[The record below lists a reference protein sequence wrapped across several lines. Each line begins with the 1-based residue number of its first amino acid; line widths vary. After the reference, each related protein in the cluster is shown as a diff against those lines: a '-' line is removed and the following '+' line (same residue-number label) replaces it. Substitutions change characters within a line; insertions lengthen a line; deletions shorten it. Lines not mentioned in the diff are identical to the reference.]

1 MLKIISLYLGIVIM
15 MIGIISFA
23 RIVLNQQIKVSKI
36 QIILIV
42 LISSIIYTLTYL
54 YLEQT
59 MKTLI
64 NCFLQMLTFK
74 YIFKIDITKA
84 IFLTLM
90 YVILLIIPDAIYSF
104 VLTNLLKIS
113 NEVYYNEIAGNLISN
128 LIVCIMFVGLTY
140 ILRNPLRKLINIK
153 IENTI
158 KITIFS
164 ILVFIC
170 VLIVFYTAFSDIKVG
185 YNLVISIFTMIIFV
199 LILLSLIKQT
209 VENSNLTKRYEQI
222 LDFMSIY
229 EEEVERQRVLRHET
243 KNAFITIKGQIT
255 DESKGKEII
264 KYIDSILK
272 DDVKIKNE
280 EYAKFKDLP
289 SNGIKGLCYYKMQEA
304 ENKGLKKSISISSNI
319 KKSILY
325 RLKTKDIKDIA
336 KLLGIY
342 IDNAIEAALET
353 EEKSI
358 GLEIYYMKD
367 IVKIM
372 VSNTFKDG
380 IDLEKI
386 GNGYTSKGKNR
397 GHGLLLAKSIIST
410 NKMFSHETNIVDNV
424 FTQKIIIKE
433 PIK

>member
-15 MIGIISFA
+15 AIGEIIFA
-23 RIVLNQQIKVSKI
+23 RIVLNKKIEISK
-36 QIILIV
+36 LK
-42 LISSIIYTLTYL
+42 LSIIFILTTILLSITTIYL
-54 YLEQT
+54 NGII
-59 MKTLI
+59 KTLI
-64 NCFLQMLTFK
+64 LFIIHILEFKFLFNIEMTKTLFLTVM
-74 YIFKIDITKA
+74 YSISLIIIDICYSLFAT
-84 IFLTLM
+84 I
-90 YVILLIIPDAIYSF
+90 ILR
-104 VLTNLLKIS
+104 IS
-113 NEVYYNEIAGNLISN
+113 NDIYYNEIAGNLISN
-128 LIVCIMFVGLTY
+128 LIVCIMFVGLTL
-140 ILRNPLRKLINIK
+140 ILRNPLRKLINLK

-170 VLIVFYTAFSDIKVG
+170 FLIVGYTAFSDIKVG

-304 ENKGLKKSISISSNI
+304 ENKGLKISISISSNI

-410 NKMFSHETNIVDNV
+410 NKMFNHETNIVDNV